1 MELISAENGMSPAWS
16 PDGQQIAF
24 LSNRAE
30 GWDLYTMP
38 VSGGPT
44 SGGEAVK
51 LTTGAVADDPAWS
64 PDGRWIAVERNYRI
78 EAVSP
83 DGREREVLVTE
94 ASHPSWSPDNKL
106 AFVRDHDLHI
116 RERDGEERII
126 LRDVEQPHW
135 SADGR
140 TIAFT
145 RRGIWELDLDSGTVR
160 QRTRNPADESPC
172 ICADGDIVFVR
183 NAALMIIH
191 ADDSMS
197 DISYL
202 PSPAGAPA
210 PHPLELDTI
219 AFQLHD
225 GGNWD
230 IVSASLERGTV
241 RRLTRATWTSWKA
254 RL

>member
-1 MELISAENGMSPAWS
+1 MELISAENGMSPSWS

-38 VSGGPT
+38 A
-44 SGGEAVK
+44 SGGEAIR
-51 LTTGAVADDPAWS
+51 LTRGATADDPAWS
-64 PDGRWIAVERNYRI
+64 PDGRWIAVERNHRI
-78 EAVSP
+78 EAVAP
-83 DGREREVLVTE
+83 DGRERAVLLRDARQPT
-94 ASHPSWSPDNKL
+94 WSPTNRL
-106 AFVRDHDLHI
+106 AFVRSRDLYV
-116 RERDGEERII
+116 REPDGAERLL
-126 LRDVEQPHW
+126 LRDADQPHW

-145 RRGIWELDLDSGTVR
+145 RRGIWQLDVASGQLS
-160 QRTRNPADESPC
+160 QRTRNSSDEAPC
-172 ICADGDIVFVR
+172 VCADGDIVFVR
-183 NAALMIIH
+183 DAQLMIIH
-191 ADDSMS
+191 PDDSMT

-230 IVSASLERGTV
+230 IATASLERGNV
-241 RRLTRATWTSWKA
+241 RKLTRATWTSWNA